1 MTLNNFVVGLLVG
14 VVLVMF
20 GGTVTRTLGVTRAA

>member
-1 MTLNNFVVGLLVG
+1 MTLNNFLVGLMVG

-20 GGTVTRTLGVTRAA
+20 EGAVTRTLGARAA

>member
-1 MTLNNFVVGLLVG
+1 MTLNNFLVGLMVG

-20 GGTVTRTLGVTRAA
+20 GGAVTRTLGARAA